1 MDLSPILGKIEA
13 VRGRARRLVTLD
25 GVCRV
30 ALVLLAAAFFSFC
43 IDYFIPKL
51 PLGVRM
57 TVMVAGVGAAAFA
70 VWRFVMVPLSVK
82 LSDDDLALCV
92 EQQFPDLHDRLISA
106 IQLNRQR
113 GEFARFNSP
122 ELVDAL
128 VKDAM
133 NEAAPLDFSPVLLP
147 AGPMKIAAGTAAAL
161 LLAGGLGLWQAAA
174 VKTWMA
180 RLFSDSVQWPK
191 QTQIVILEPAGNP
204 VTVAKGDDLRV
215 EIETRGSLPRK
226 AIIHYRFSGQGEP
239 ISRPMR
245 AGAKG
250 NWLFDFAKVIEPMEF
265 WVEAGDDETLPVAVH
280 VLNPPTVERISLL
293 YNYPDYTQQK
303 DTDPSS
309 PVEDGNIVAPPGT
322 HVTVTAQANLDI
334 SKAKA
339 LFGRRGEEDMRE
351 LAVKNDAQ
359 GRPRLV
365 VAEIDVLTNTQYA
378 IWLQATNGLQTNSP
392 VRYSIK
398 AIEDKAPEIKIG
410 YPNMDKFVTTA
421 GRIPI
426 LVTTTD
432 DFGVMK
438 LELVVKVSGDPKRAD
453 PIVLPLDA
461 FNTES
466 YPAKKVDTEYYFDM
480 TEFQAKEGT
489 VISYQVVARD
499 GREIPKANET
509 RSRLFNF
516 TVIKRD
522 ELLKKMEDRLARIR
536 EELQRVIQFQDSG
549 RGEVSRLMDAVGSK
563 DMLGAVERQAVNGA
577 AGNQRRITQH
587 MERITHEFD
596 EIVRDMRYN
605 KLLEGG
611 AEVRLKKPGDLLH
624 GVTEYKSP
632 EVATLLGSAASV
644 GQAKD
649 RMTKLQDTSIKQED
663 ILVDLNT
670 VLGLL
675 TEYETYLEVVRY
687 VRELLQKVKGN
698 LEEMRRTK

>member
-1 MDLSPILGKIEA
+1 MDLSPILGKIES
-13 VRGRARRLVTLD
+13 VRGRARQLVTLD
-25 GVCRV
+25 GACRV
-30 ALVLLAAAFFSFC
+30 ALVVLVAALFSFC
-43 IDYFIPKL
+43 IDFFIPKL
-51 PLGVRM
+51 PLGVRA
-57 TVMVAGVGAAAFA
+57 TVLIAGLAAAGFA
-70 VWRFVMVPLSVK
+70 AWRYVVTPLSVK

-92 EQQFPDLHDRLISA
+92 EQQFPDLQDRLISA

-113 GEFARFNSP
+113 GEFSRFNSP

-147 AGPMKIAAGTAAAL
+147 AGPMKIAAGTAAAVL
-161 LLAGGLGLWQAAA
+161 VAGALAIWQFDA
-174 VKTWMA
+174 VKTWAA

-191 QTQIVILEPAGNP
+191 KTRIVVLEPSGNP

-215 EIETRGSLPRK
+215 EVETQGSVPRK
-226 AIIHYRFSGQGEP
+226 ALIHYRFSGQGEP

-245 AGAKG
+245 AGSKG
-250 NWLFDFAKVIEPMEF
+250 NWLFDFSKVIEPMEF
-265 WVEAGDDETLPVAVH
+265 WIEAGDDETLPVTVQ
-280 VLNPPTVERISLL
+280 VLNPPTVERITLL
-293 YNYPDYTQQK
+293 YDYPDYTQLK
-303 DTDPSS
+303 DTDPSA

-339 LFGRRGEEDMRE
+339 VFGRRGEEDMRE
-351 LAVKNDAQ
+351 LVVKNDAQ
-359 GRPRLV
+359 GRPRMV
-365 VAEIDVLTNTQYA
+365 VAEIDVLANTQYA

-398 AIEDKAPEIKIG
+398 AIEDRPPEIKISE
-410 YPNMDKFVTTA
+410 PNLDKFCTVQA
-421 GRIPI
+421 RIPI
-426 LVTTTD
+426 RFATSD

-438 LELVVKVSGDPKRAD
+438 LELMIKTNDAKRPEQTVA
-453 PIVLPLDA
+453 LDA

-466 YPAKKVDTEYYFDM
+466 YPSKKIDTEYFFDM
-480 TEFQAKEGT
+480 TEFGAKEGM
-489 VISYQVVARD
+489 VIQYQIVARD

-509 RSRLFNF
+509 RSRLFQF

-522 ELLKKMEDRLARIR
+522 DLLKKMEDRLARIR
-536 EELQRVIQFQDSG
+536 EELQRVIQFQDGG
-549 RGEVSRLMDAVGSK
+549 RGEVSRLMDAVGTK
-563 DMLGAVERQAVNGA
+563 DMLSAVERQAVNGA

-611 AEVRLKKPGDLLH
+611 SEARLKKPGDLLH

-649 RMTKLQDTSIKQED
+649 RMNKLQDTSIKQED
-663 ILVDLNT
+663 ILTDLTT
-670 VLGLL
+670 VLALL

-698 LEEMRRTK
+698 LDEMRRTK